1 LEFLLCNQIVISR
14 DANSIQYANMMFIAA
29 LITMS
34 LTNNKDNTVGMH
46 YSQSDMINFPHSKV
60 TEIKPTNGFGCFVT
74 AYDDGSNAA

>member
-1 LEFLLCNQIVISR
+1 MICIFISDAHDHWAEALNLKFLLCNQIVISR

-46 YSQSDMINFPHSKV
+46 YSQSDMINFPHSR
-60 TEIKPTNGFGCFVT
+60 
-74 AYDDGSNAA
+74 